1 MRISG
6 YSRQKG
12 AARLSSEEFK
22 ATKVL
27 FMGTP
32 EFAVPS
38 LAALIEAGFDLV
50 GVVTRPER
58 PKGRGRKA
66 APTPVKVCAQEGGI
80 KVIEPERLDADF
92 LDEIT
97 ALAPDFL
104 VVVAYGKILPKAVL
118 DVPRLGAINLHASLL
133 PAYRGA
139 GPINR
144 AIINGDKVTG
154 TTTMFMDEGMDT
166 GDMLLTST
174 LEIGADE
181 TAGELSERMARDG
194 APLLVETLRRLI
206 KGDLKG
212 TAQDNAK
219 ASYAPMLKKA
229 DGLIQW
235 NSTPTEINNRLR
247 GLSPWPGAYTTI
259 NGKIL
264 KIHKG
269 RVAMEAGME
278 AGNAPDLGVITNISS
293 DGIRVCCAG
302 GEYIIEELQLEGKR
316 RMTVKEFLMG
326 YKLAGGERLG

>member
-1 MRISG
+1 M
-6 YSRQKG
+6 
-12 AARLSSEEFK
+12 SSEEFK

-32 EFAVPS
+32 DFAVPS
-38 LAALIEAGFDLV
+38 LAALIEVGFGLV

-66 APTPVKVCAQEGGI
+66 TPTPVKVCAQENNI
-80 KVIEPERLDADF
+80 KVIEPERLGGDF
-92 LDEIT
+92 LEEIT

-166 GDMLLTST
+166 GDMLLTSI
-174 LEIGADE
+174 LEIGTQE

-206 KGDLKG
+206 KGDLQA

-229 DGLIQW
+229 DGRIDW

-259 NGKIL
+259 NGKTL

-269 RVAMEAGME
+269 RVAMEAG
-278 AGNAPDLGVITNISS
+278 NAPGPGVITNISNNEIS
-293 DGIRVCCAG
+293 VGCAG

>member
-1 MRISG
+1 MRGI
-6 YSRQKG
+6 
-12 AARLSSEEFK
+12 
-22 ATKVL
+22 KVL

-66 APTPVKVCAQEGGI
+66 APTPVKVRAQESSI
-80 KVIEPERLDADF
+80 KVIEPERLGDAF
-92 LDEIT
+92 LEEIT
-97 ALAPDFL
+97 SLAPDFI

-118 DVPRLGAINLHASLL
+118 EVPRLGAINLHASLL

-174 LEIGADE
+174 LEIGTGE
-181 TAGELSERMARDG
+181 TAGELSERMASDG
-194 APLLVETLRRLI
+194 APLLVETLRRLL
-206 KGDLKG
+206 KGDLKA
-212 TAQDNAK
+212 TAQDSAK

-229 DGLIQW
+229 DGLIDW
-235 NSTPTEINNRLR
+235 TLTPTEINNRLR

-259 NGKIL
+259 NGKTL

-269 RVAMEAGME
+269 RVAMEAGVDS
-278 AGNAPDLGVITNISS
+278 GLGVITNISS
-293 DGIRVCCAG
+293 NEISVGCLG

-316 RMTVKEFLMG
+316 RMTAKEFLMG

>member
-1 MRISG
+1 
-6 YSRQKG
+6 
-12 AARLSSEEFK
+12 
-22 ATKVL
+22 
-27 FMGTP
+27 MGTP

-66 APTPVKVCAQEGGI
+66 APTPVKVRAQESSI
-80 KVIEPERLDADF
+80 KIIEPERLGDVF
-92 LDEIT
+92 LEEIT
-97 ALAPDFL
+97 VLAPDFL

-118 DVPRLGAINLHASLL
+118 DAPRLGAINLHASLL

-154 TTTMFMDEGMDT
+154 TTTMYMDEGMDT

-174 LEIGADE
+174 LDIGADE
-181 TAGELSERMARDG
+181 TAGELSERMSIDG
-194 APLLVETLRRLI
+194 APLLVETLRRII
-206 KGDLKG
+206 KGDLKSIP
-212 TAQDNAK
+212 QDDAK

-229 DGLIQW
+229 DGRVDW
-235 NSTPTEINNRLR
+235 NSTPIDINNRLR

-259 NGKIL
+259 NGKTL

-269 RVAMEAGME
+269 RVATEAGKD
-278 AGNAPDLGVITNISS
+278 ADPGLITSVSN
-293 DGIRVCCAG
+293 DGINVGCAG

-316 RMTVKEFLMG
+316 RMTAKEFLMG